1 MENAQ
6 PNQTCANHKQNRLFH
21 SPPAI
26 CIHIRTHTHTQ
37 VFISPHLKPGL
48 EPWIM
53 DLCKCLLGITIKD
66 ESDWKGILF
75 DWVTAACELWMF
87 AVQQVKRTLLNPK
100 KKAQYFSSKRGGV
113 SVTSTSEE
121 HINAQPDLPIYALL
135 GAFQT
140 SAVLLYP
147 VVELSWAVK
156 SLRTV
161 TSAFTICVMHH
172 RCLFCQT
179 LDCCKMHINVSRHL
193 WWDYSLVRVG
203 LPSTLRL
210 LHHVYVK

>member
-1 MENAQ
+1 MRVIEKAFCSIELQ
-6 PNQTCANHKQNRLFH
+6 LPVSYGCLQCSKWSEH
-21 SPPAI
+21 
-26 CIHIRTHTHTQ
+26 C
-37 VFISPHLKPGL
+37 
-48 EPWIM
+48 WI
-53 DLCKCLLGITIKD
+53 
-66 ESDWKGILF
+66 
-75 DWVTAACELWMF
+75 
-87 AVQQVKRTLLNPK
+87 PK